1 MSDRSDRSSRAEP
14 GAEEQ
19 PVRGMHVVT
28 SRDVASA
35 AGVSQATVS
44 RTLSGAAGVS
54 DEIRTRVLRAAEELR
69 YELNFA
75 ARAMRL
81 KKSGTIGVVVDRVTN
96 PFYPEIIESL
106 SRTLD
111 ELDLRMIL
119 WDSQGAGEKGA
130 IQAIGQKL
138 VDGLIFTTATS
149 ASSALR
155 TALDAGA
162 PVVLVNR
169 IVEGLRCDQVDSDN
183 AVVSARV
190 AQYFASAGRT
200 RAGLITGSADSSTGN
215 DRRAGF
221 LLGAQTHGV
230 EVPAEFILDGR
241 FSHQGGHEALRTMF
255 EHHQPPSAVF
265 CSNDFSAFGAID
277 AARALGV
284 KVPDDLWIVG
294 YDDVD
299 MASWESFS
307 LTTAR
312 QPVDEMV
319 RTGVQLLLE
328 RIDNPTRPSTH
339 QRFSGELIV
348 RDSTGGHP
356 IPEPSRVRPAARGSG
371 RSRRPR
377 AR

>member
-1 MSDRSDRSSRAEP
+1 M
-14 GAEEQ
+14 
-19 PVRGMHVVT
+19 VT

-54 DEIRTRVLRAAEELR
+54 DEIRARVTQAAEELG

-81 KKSGTIGVVVDRVTN
+81 KRSGTIGVVVDRVTN

-130 IQAIGQKL
+130 IQAIGQKM

-149 ASSALR
+149 TSSALR

-162 PVVLVNR
+162 PLVLVNR
-169 IVEGLRCDQVDSDN
+169 IVEGVRCDQVDSDN

-190 AQYFASAGRT
+190 ARYFASAGRV
-200 RAGLITGSADSSTGN
+200 RAGLVTGSSDASTAH

-221 LLGAQTHGV
+221 VRGAAEHGV
-230 EVPAEFILDGR
+230 EIPEHFVVDGR
-241 FSHQGGHEALRTMF
+241 FSHRGGYEALEQMLRDP
-255 EHHQPPSAVF
+255 EPPTAVF
-265 CSNDFSAFGAID
+265 CSNDLSAFGVVD
-277 AARALGV
+277 AARAAGV
-284 KVPDDLWIVG
+284 SVPDDLWIVG

-319 RTGVQLLLE
+319 RMGVQLLQE
-328 RIDNPTRPSTH
+328 RIDSPKRASTH
-339 QRFSGELIV
+339 HRFTSELVV
-348 RDSTGGHP
+348 RDSTGRVP
-356 IPEPSRVRPAARGSG
+356 VPEGT
-371 RSRRPR
+371 
-377 AR
+377 

>member
-1 MSDRSDRSSRAEP
+1 M
-14 GAEEQ
+14 
-19 PVRGMHVVT
+19 VT

-54 DEIRTRVLRAAEELR
+54 EEIRARVTKAAEELG

-81 KKSGTIGVVVDRVTN
+81 QRSGTIGVVVDRVTN
-96 PFYPEIIESL
+96 PFYPEVIESL

-111 ELDLRMIL
+111 SLDLRMIL

-130 IQAIGQKL
+130 IQAIGQKM

-149 ASSALR
+149 TSSALR

-162 PVVLVNR
+162 PLVLVNR
-169 IVEGLRCDQVDSDN
+169 IVEGLRCDQVDSNN
-183 AVVSARV
+183 ATVSAGV
-190 AQYFASAGRT
+190 AHYFASAGRD
-200 RAGLITGSADSSTGN
+200 RAGLITGSSDASTAR

-221 LLGAQTHGV
+221 VRGAQEHGV
-230 EVPAEFILDGR
+230 EVPDHFVMDGL
-241 FSHQGGHEALRTMF
+241 FSHRGGYEALQRMF
-255 EHHQPPSAVF
+255 EDPEPPSAVF
-265 CSNDFSAFGAID
+265 CSNDLSAFGAVD
-277 AARALGV
+277 AARAAGIR
-284 KVPDDLWIVG
+284 VPEDLWIVG

-312 QPVDEMV
+312 QPVEEMV
-319 RTGVQLLLE
+319 RVGVHLLLE
-328 RIDNPTRPSTH
+328 RIDNPRKPSTH
-339 QRFSGELIV
+339 QRFTSELVV
-348 RDSTGGHP
+348 RDSTGRTPVPGV
-356 IPEPSRVRPAARGSG
+356 SST
-371 RSRRPR
+371 
-377 AR
+377 